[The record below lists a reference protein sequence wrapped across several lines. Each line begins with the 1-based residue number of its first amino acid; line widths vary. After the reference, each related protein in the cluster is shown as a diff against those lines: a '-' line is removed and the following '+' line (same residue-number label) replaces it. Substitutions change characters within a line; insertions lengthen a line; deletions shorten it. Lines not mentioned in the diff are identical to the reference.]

1 MKRSQLG
8 EVLDSIKNNFDV
20 KSYIARKPRE
30 IDYCAHYTQSIAYIS
45 GICRMLILD
54 NIIGENQVEELY
66 DATKEYLDTKSS
78 KRLDKLF
85 DEMRKGVEK

>member
-1 MKRSQLG
+1 MQRSRLG
-8 EVLDSIKNNFDV
+8 EVLDSIKNNFNV
-20 KSYIARKPRE
+20 KSYIAKKPRE
-30 IDYCAHYTQSIAYIS
+30 IDYCGHYSQSIAYIS

-78 KRLDKLF
+78 KRLDSLF